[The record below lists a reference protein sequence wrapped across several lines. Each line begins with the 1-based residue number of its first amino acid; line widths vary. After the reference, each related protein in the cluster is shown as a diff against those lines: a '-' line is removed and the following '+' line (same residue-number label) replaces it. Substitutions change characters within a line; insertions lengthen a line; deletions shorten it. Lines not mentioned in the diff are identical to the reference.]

1 MKSMT
6 GYGKAFAEKEGRK
19 IVVELKAVN
28 LSLIH
33 I

>member
-19 IVVELKAVN
+19 IVVELKAVE
-28 LSLIH
+28 SFRRF
-33 I
+33 